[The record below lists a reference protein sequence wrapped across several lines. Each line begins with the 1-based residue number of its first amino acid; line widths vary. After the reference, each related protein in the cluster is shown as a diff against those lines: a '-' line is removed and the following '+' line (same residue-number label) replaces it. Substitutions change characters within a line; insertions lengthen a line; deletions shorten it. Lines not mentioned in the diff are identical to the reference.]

1 MKHRFKYD
9 TRITAST
16 GGIRIDMTHGAF
28 EVEHTVGPDCDPL
41 EEIETAEF
49 ALDRFV
55 SRS

>member
-28 EVEHTVGPDCDPL
+28 EVEHTVGPDCDLL
-41 EEIETAEF
+41 EEIEMAEF